1 MLGNPDLERKW
12 LELTYDGVMT
22 VTGSKKQNVD
32 GETVSAPNVVL
43 YENQPCALSFSGTPD
58 GNQGEDAGEI
68 SYRGT
73 IFCAPELDIPA
84 GCRIM
89 VMQYGKSYAVCCCSG
104 QYGLSGGGTFDA

>member
-43 YENQPCALSFSGTPD
+43 YENQPCALSFSCLLYTSPSPRD
-58 GNQGEDAGEI
+58 
-68 SYRGT
+68 RG
-73 IFCAPELDIPA
+73 
-84 GCRIM
+84 
-89 VMQYGKSYAVCCCSG
+89 
-104 QYGLSGGGTFDA
+104 